1 MLFPEKEIA
10 LKDGRSACLRSPTT
24 EDAAE
29 MLAYLKDCASETHF
43 ILREPE
49 ECTET
54 PEQEAAYLERV
65 STSDTSVMIVCSVGQ
80 EIAGNCQ
87 LSFHNRS
94 RIRHRAEIAIALRQK
109 YWGLGIGTAMFREMI
124 ALAQA
129 RGVTQLELGFVEGN
143 ARARGLY
150 EKMGF
155 RIVFY
160 HPNAFRLKDGTLLGE
175 YWMLRELYEA
185 RRRKKGGNLPPLSLL
200 FSHVTPRRTLLS
212 SHRSFV
218 QRGYIR
224 P

>member
-10 LKDGRSACLRSPTT
+10 LKDGRSACLRSPAT

-54 PEQEAAYLERV
+54 LEQEAAYLERV
-65 STSDTSVMIVCSVGQ
+65 SASDTSVMIVCSVGQ

-155 RIVFY
+155 RIVFTIQT
-160 HPNAFRLKDGTLLGE
+160 HSGSR
-175 YWMLRELYEA
+175 MA
-185 RRRKKGGNLPPLSLL
+185 RCWANTG
-200 FSHVTPRRTLLS
+200 
-212 SHRSFV
+212 
-218 QRGYIR
+218 
-224 P
+224 

>member
-10 LKDGRSACLRSPTT
+10 LKDGRSACLRSPAT

-109 YWGLGIGTAMFREMI
+109 YWGSGIGTAMFREMI

-175 YWMLRELYEA
+175 YWMLREL
-185 RRRKKGGNLPPLSLL
+185 
-200 FSHVTPRRTLLS
+200 
-212 SHRSFV
+212 
-218 QRGYIR
+218 
-224 P
+224 

>member
-1 MLFPEKEIA
+1 
-10 LKDGRSACLRSPTT
+10 
-24 EDAAE
+24 

-54 PEQEAAYLERV
+54 LEQEAAYLERV
-65 STSDTSVMIVCSVGQ
+65 SASDTSVMIVCSVGQ

-175 YWMLRELYEA
+175 YWMIREL
-185 RRRKKGGNLPPLSLL
+185 
-200 FSHVTPRRTLLS
+200 
-212 SHRSFV
+212 
-218 QRGYIR
+218 
-224 P
+224 